1 MNLKYKI
8 IENPVV
14 LAEVVEFPGHENL
27 GTVIVKAN
35 NDRYFVISKEKL
47 PGHTRVVEVVKE
59 DGEIISAVL
68 CVMDKKALIIMN
80 TERNVK
86 NVIKTLKYEIPDTV
100 KDLKIIIE
108 KGL

>member
-27 GTVIVKAN
+27 ETVIVKAN
-35 NDRYFVISKEKL
+35 DDRYFVISKEKL

-59 DGEIISAVL
+59 DGGIISVVL
-68 CVMDKKALIIMN
+68 CVTEKKALIIMN
-80 TERNVK
+80 TERNVE
-86 NVIKTLKYEIPDTV
+86 NIIKTLIYEIPDAINNIKV
-100 KDLKIIIE
+100 IIE
-108 KGL
+108 RGL

>member
-14 LAEVVEFPGHENL
+14 LTEVIEFPGHENL

-35 NDRYFVISKEKL
+35 EDRYFVISKEKL
-47 PGHTRVVEVVKE
+47 PGHTKVVEVVKE
-59 DGEIISAVL
+59 DGEIIPVVL
-68 CVMDKKALIIMN
+68 CVMEKKALIIMN

-86 NVIKTLKYEIPDTV
+86 NIVKTLIYEIPDTV
-100 KDLKIIIE
+100 NNVKVIIE
-108 KGL
+108 KEL

>member
-8 IENPVV
+8 IENPDI

-27 GTVIVKAN
+27 ETVTVKAN
-35 NDRYFVISKEKL
+35 DDRYFVISKEKL
-47 PGHTRVVEVVKE
+47 PGHTRVVEIVKE
-59 DGEIISAVL
+59 DGEIIPIVL
-68 CVMDKKALIIMN
+68 CIMEKKALIII
-80 TERNVK
+80 RNVK
-86 NVIKTLKYEIPDTV
+86 DIIKTLKYEIPDTV

>member
-35 NDRYFVISKEKL
+35 EDRYFVISKEKL
-47 PGHTRVVEVVKE
+47 PGHTKVVEVVKE
-59 DGEIISAVL
+59 DGEIIPVVL
-68 CVMDKKALIIMN
+68 CVMEKKALIIMN
-80 TERNVK
+80 TERNVE
-86 NVIKTLKYEIPDTV
+86 NIVKTLIYEIPDTV
-100 KDLKIIIE
+100 NNVKIIIE